1 MIRLVALWT
10 VALAALILAVV
21 LREERLAA
29 RGKVPM
35 GRLRHLWF
43 RNERRRAPR
52 YRVNWPIWYAR
63 VKGQAA
69 APEQARDASQRGARM
84 AVTEKLPVGSLL
96 QLELTLPPHA
106 SPVPVT
112 GEVVWLREVPAAA
125 GSPGQPRLF
134 LVGIHF
140 QNLSPAAS
148 EAISK
153 TLGSAR

>member
-10 VALAALILAVV
+10 VVLAASILAVV

-43 RNERRRAPR
+43 RNNRRRAPR
-52 YRVNWPIWYAR
+52 YRVNWPIRYAR

-69 APEQARDASQRGARM
+69 APARAWDASQSGARL

-96 QLELTLPPHA
+96 LLELTLPHHA
-106 SPVPVT
+106 SPISVT
-112 GEVVWLREVPAAA
+112 GEVVWLKEVPAA
-125 GSPGQPRLF
+125 GSSGEPRFF
-134 LVGIHF
+134 LIGIHF
-140 QNLSPAAS
+140 RNLNPAAG

-153 TLGSAR
+153 ALGSGR